1 MNYYII
7 ENGLQ
12 IGPLTIEQLK
22 FKNISPNTQV
32 WCEGMPEWKKAREV
46 SELSVLFTNNTPP
59 PPPFST
65 RHTYSQPQPT
75 EPRPEDHLAL
85 SIVAT
90 VLTFFLCFPLP
101 IGVVGLIYSLS
112 IDSKW
117 KRCDYE
123 TAKTYSRYAKIWG
136 IASICLAIS
145 VPVIY
150 VLAYILSGALY
161 VGFFAGLMGI
171 LSGL

>member
-32 WCEGMPEWKKAREV
+32 WCEGMPEWKKAREI

-65 RHTYSQPQPT
+65 RPTYSQPQPT

-101 IGVVGLIYSLS
+101 IGVVGLIYSLNVN
-112 IDSKW
+112 SKW
-117 KRCDYE
+117 KKGDYN
-123 TAKTYSRYAKIWG
+123 TAKLYSRHAKTW
-136 IASICLAIS
+136 SIVSIVLGLA

-150 VLAYILSGALY
+150 VLLYLLYGALY
-161 VGFFAGLMGI
+161 FGFLFGFLGL
-171 LSGL
+171 LSEF

>member
-1 MNYYII
+1 MSYYII

-59 PPPFST
+59 PPFST
-65 RHTYSQPQPT
+65 RPTYSQPQPT
-75 EPRPEDHLAL
+75 EPCPNDHLSL

-90 VLTFFLCFPLP
+90 ALTFFLCFPLP
-101 IGVVGLIYSLS
+101 IGVVGLIYSLNVN
-112 IDSKW
+112 SKW
-117 KRCDYE
+117 KKGDYD
-123 TAKTYSRYAKIWG
+123 TAKLYSRHAKTW
-136 IASICLAIS
+136 SIVSIVLGLA

-150 VLAYILSGALY
+150 VLLYILYGALY
-161 VGFFAGLMGI
+161 FGFLFGFLGL
-171 LSGL
+171 LSEF